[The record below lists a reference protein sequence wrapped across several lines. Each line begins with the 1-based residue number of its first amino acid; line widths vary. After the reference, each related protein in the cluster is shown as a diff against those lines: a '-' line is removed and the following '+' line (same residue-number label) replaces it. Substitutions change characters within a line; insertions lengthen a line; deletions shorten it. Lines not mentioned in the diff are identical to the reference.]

1 MLNKIRKYGGL
12 MRIAIVG
19 GGVSGLSLACELMA
33 RNRGFDIKVFEAGSR
48 FGGKIYTEKTGGY
61 VCEAGVN
68 GFLNN
73 KPATL
78 DLAAR
83 INMTPVRSDDNAR
96 RRFVYSE
103 GALRELPDKP
113 VRFML
118 SDFLSLRGRLRMMAE
133 YLIPAADKDDETME
147 AFAKRR
153 VGKEFFEK
161 LLDPMASGVYA
172 GDPSK
177 MSIRSCFVKVYDLER
192 KYGGLLKGFAAL
204 GKEAKKAGKKVEAGP
219 GGVLMSFNGGMYSL
233 IETLRDMLGERAVAG
248 KEAVSLEKNGGIY
261 TIYFADGSSH
271 EADCVVL
278 ASPAHNSSE
287 IIRDFD
293 ASIHDI
299 LTTIPYPALS
309 VVAFGVKREKI
320 KRDVNMF
327 GFLIPGREKRRIL
340 GTLFDS
346 SIFSGRAPEG
356 YVLLRTM
363 VGGARA
369 EALAMLDD
377 EKLISL
383 VRDELADLIGLKEEP
398 EFLRIY
404 RYEKA
409 IPQYELGHYKKLEA
423 LDAAAAK
430 HKGFYLAGNAYRG
443 IAVNDCIANSV
454 ALADEIAQM

>member
-1 MLNKIRKYGGL
+1 

-19 GGVSGLSLACELMA
+19 GGISGLSLACELMA
-33 RNRGFDIKVFEAGSR
+33 KDRGFDIKVFEAGSR

-68 GFLNN
+68 GFLSN

-78 DLAAR
+78 ELAAR
-83 INMTPVRSDDNAR
+83 INMQPVSSDDNAR
-96 RRFVYSE
+96 RRFIYT
-103 GALRELPDKP
+103 GGGLKELPASPAK
-113 VRFML
+113 FML
-118 SDFLSLRGRLRMMAE
+118 SNFLSVPGRLRMMAE
-133 YLIPAADKDDETME
+133 YFIPAADKEDETME
-147 AFAKRR
+147 EFAKRR
-153 VGKEFFEK
+153 VGTEFFEK

-192 KYGGLLKGFAAL
+192 KYGGLLRGFQAL

-219 GGVLMSFNGGMYSL
+219 GGVLMSFDGGMYSL
-233 IETLRDMLGERAVAG
+233 IETLRNMLGGRAIAD
-248 KEAVSLEKNGGIY
+248 KETVSLERNGGEY
-261 TIYFADGSSH
+261 ALRFADGSTY
-271 EADCVVL
+271 EADCVAL
-278 ASPAHNSSE
+278 AVPAHNCAG
-287 IIRDFD
+287 IIREFD
-293 ASIHDI
+293 TNIHDI

-309 VVAFGVKREKI
+309 VVAFGVKREQI

-327 GFLIPGREKRRIL
+327 GFLIPGKEKRRIL

-346 SIFSGRAPEG
+346 SIFTGRAPEG
-356 YVLLRTM
+356 NVLLRTM

-369 EALAMLDD
+369 ESLAMQDD
-377 EKLISL
+377 EKLLSL
-383 VRDELADLIGLKEEP
+383 VRDELADIIGLNVEP
-398 EFLRIY
+398 DFMRIY

-423 LDAAAAK
+423 LDAASAK

-454 ALADEIAQM
+454 KLADEIAQM

>member
-1 MLNKIRKYGGL
+1 

-19 GGVSGLSLACELMA
+19 GGVSGLSLASELMA
-33 RNRGFDIKVFEAGSR
+33 RDKGFDIRVFEAGSR
-48 FGGKIYTEKTGGY
+48 FGGKIYTEKVDGY
-61 VCEAGVN
+61 VCETGVN

-78 DLAAR
+78 ELADR
-83 INMTPVRSDDNAR
+83 INMPPVRSDDNAR
-96 RRFVYSE
+96 RRFIYSE
-103 GALRELPDKP
+103 GSLRELPESPAK
-113 VRFML
+113 FML
-118 SDFLSLRGRLRMMAE
+118 SDFLSLPGRLRMIAE
-133 YLIPAADKDDETME
+133 YFIPAADNDDETME

-153 VGKEFFEK
+153 VGTEFFEK

-192 KYGGLLKGFAAL
+192 KYGGLLRGFKAL
-204 GKEAKKAGKKVEAGP
+204 GQEAKKAGKKVETGP
-219 GGVLMSFNGGMYSL
+219 GGILMSFKGGMFSL
-233 IETLRDMLGERAVAG
+233 IEKLTNMIGDSAIAN
-248 KEAVSLEKNGGIY
+248 KEARALEKFGDGY
-261 TIYFADGSSH
+261 KLHFSDGSTY
-271 EADCVVL
+271 EADRIAL
-278 ASPAHNSSE
+278 ACPAHNSAE

-293 ASIHDI
+293 SSIHDI

-309 VVAFGVKREKI
+309 VVAFGVKRDQI

-327 GFLIPGREKRRIL
+327 GFLIPGKEKRRIL

-346 SIFSGRAPEG
+346 SIFPGRAPEG

-369 EALAMLDD
+369 EELAILDD
-377 EKLISL
+377 EQLIGL
-383 VRDELADLIGLKEEP
+383 VRDELADILGLNEEP
-398 EFLRIY
+398 DFLRVY

-409 IPQYELGHYKKLEA
+409 IPQYELGHFRKLEE
-423 LDAAAAK
+423 LDAASAR
-430 HKGFYLAGNAYRG
+430 HKGFYLTGNAYRG

-454 ALADEIAQM
+454 KLAEEIASM